1 MRGYVLP
8 GRSSSD
14 LERGVVCSH
23 WINKNSES
31 QPRSTIHNMPLIFI
45 SAAEPS
51 GDRHGASLIRAV
63 RAVCPT
69 ARFVGVAGPRMV
81 SAGCESIFDM
91 TRHAAM
97 LLGALRSIGKAA
109 KMMAVCDTYLRTHA
123 VDAAVVIDSP
133 TLHLPLAARAQSAG
147 VPLLYYIAPQI
158 WAWGSY
164 RIHKLRN
171 RCDRVAAI
179 LPFEEKY
186 FRDQGVEVTYVGH
199 PLAEQLADYL
209 IDQHTVRDM
218 RSAGSPFIALLPGS
232 RKHVVQSILP
242 GQLEVAQQI
251 TQALPRAAF
260 GVSVAN
266 PQVAPVIREMVG
278 HPSVKVTEYRGKHP
292 ELIRAS
298 DLVLVASGTS
308 TLEVALHDRPMIV
321 MYNGSRLFY
330 HLIARWMIG
339 TSHLALPNILAGR
352 EIVPEFM
359 PYYTSSKP
367 IAARAIE
374 LLKSEEKRQ
383 AMVHDLRQMTAPL
396 RNTRASDRTATML
409 LNMISQHRH

>member
-1 MRGYVLP
+1 
-8 GRSSSD
+8 
-14 LERGVVCSH
+14 
-23 WINKNSES
+23 
-31 QPRSTIHNMPLIFI
+31 
-45 SAAEPS
+45 
-51 GDRHGASLIRAV
+51 
-63 RAVCPT
+63 
-69 ARFVGVAGPRMV
+69 MV

-97 LLGALRSIGKAA
+97 LLGALRSVGKAC
-109 KMMAVCDTYLRTHA
+109 KMMTACGNYLNNHA

-133 TLHLPLAARAQSAG
+133 ILHLPLAARAQSAG

-171 RCDRVAAI
+171 RCDRVAVI

-186 FRDQGVEVTYVGH
+186 FRDQGVEATYVGH
-199 PLAEQLADYL
+199 PLAEQLTDQL
-209 IDQHTVRDM
+209 IDEHAVRDM
-218 RSAGSPFIALLPGS
+218 RNDGSPFISLLPGS

-251 TQALPRAAF
+251 SRALPRAAF

-266 PQVAPVIREMVG
+266 PQVASVIRELVG
-278 HPSVKVTEYRGKHP
+278 HPSVKVTEYRGKHA

-308 TLEVALHDRPMIV
+308 TLEVALHNRPMIV

-339 TSHLALPNILAGR
+339 TPHLALPNILAGR
-352 EIVPEFM
+352 VIVPEFM
-359 PYYTSSKP
+359 PYYTSTKP
-367 IAARAIE
+367 IATKAIE
-374 LLKSEEKRQ
+374 LLTSEEKRQ
-383 AMVHDLRQMTAPL
+383 AIVQDLRQVTAPL
-396 RNTRASDRTATML
+396 RNTRASARTATML
-409 LNMISQHRH
+409 LNMISHNGH

>member
-1 MRGYVLP
+1 
-8 GRSSSD
+8 
-14 LERGVVCSH
+14 
-23 WINKNSES
+23 
-31 QPRSTIHNMPLIFI
+31 MPLIFI

-63 RAVCPT
+63 RAACPT

-97 LLGALRSIGKAA
+97 LLGALRSIGKASR
-109 KMMAVCDTYLRTHA
+109 MMTACDTYLRNHA

-186 FRDQGVEVTYVGH
+186 FRDQGVEATYVGH
-199 PLAEQLADYL
+199 PLAEQLADQL
-209 IDQHTVRDM
+209 IDEHTVRDM
-218 RSAGSPFIALLPGS
+218 RSDGSPLISLLPGS

-251 TQALPRAAF
+251 ARVLPLAAF
-260 GVSVAN
+260 GVSIAN
-266 PQVAPVIREMVG
+266 PQVAPIIQELVG
-278 HPSVKVTEYRGKHP
+278 RSGVKVIEYRGKHA

-308 TLEVALHDRPMIV
+308 TLEVALHNRPMIV

-359 PYYTSSKP
+359 PYYTSTKP
-367 IAARAIE
+367 IAARAID
-374 LLKSEEKRQ
+374 LLESEEKRQ
-383 AMVHDLRQMTAPL
+383 TIVQDLRKMTAPL
-396 RNTRASDRTATML
+396 RNTRASARTATML
-409 LNMISQHRH
+409 LNMISQNRH